1 MIARVKG
8 RLLALE
14 PGRAEL
20 ETAGGVVYE
29 VHVPLTVHSRLP
41 RPGGDP
47 PGGNVTLL
55 TAYVVQDDAPCLYGF
70 VEESERALFRRL
82 LGVHT
87 VGPRLAMAMLSA
99 YRAGRLA
106 RAIASEDA
114 SALVQVSGLGKKTAE
129 RIILDL
135 ADKVGDIAASEG
147 TPDGKAGVAAQAVAA
162 LTGLG
167 YTFADADAAVQKEMR
182 QGEAEGSEELV
193 RRVLAGRRPPK
204 GR

>member
-8 RLLALE
+8 RLVALE

-29 VHVPLTVHSRLP
+29 VHIPLTVHGRLP
-41 RPGGDP
+41 PPGGDA
-47 PGGNVTLL
+47 TLL
-55 TAYVVQDDAPCLYGF
+55 TAHVVQDDAPCLYGF

-147 TPDGKAGVAAQAVAA
+147 APDGKAGVAAQAVAA

-167 YTFADADAAVQKEMR
+167 YTFADADAAVQKAMG

-193 RRVLAGRRPPK
+193 RRVLASRRPAR